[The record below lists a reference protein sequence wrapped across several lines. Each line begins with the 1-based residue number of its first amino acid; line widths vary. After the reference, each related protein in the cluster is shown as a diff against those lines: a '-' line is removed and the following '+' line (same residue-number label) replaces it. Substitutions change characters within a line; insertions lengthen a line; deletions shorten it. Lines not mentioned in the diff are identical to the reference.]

1 MGEKE
6 AMGKMERMEEMQV
19 ATQMQLMEK
28 MELMG
33 VQEAMEGMADE
44 EVIQEILWYAL
55 LLIRWICFI

>member
-28 MELMG
+28 RELTG
-33 VQEAMEGMADE
+33 VQEAMEGVVDE
-44 EVIQEILWYAL
+44 EVIQEIL
-55 LLIRWICFI
+55 